1 MQFKFILPVSTK
13 FLCSVCFLT
22 RPVFGH
28 LCDYIA
34 HTKKQHNMATP
45 SMTLKL
51 GGFQQGDGVFH
62 IKALAF
68 ACPRTRSAGSHV
80 FDSTRIVPDS
90 AAALRGLLTKWPI
103 MAFCSI
109 HQAYRPPLLV
119 WFYKPLFRT
128 LCLIGWRGE
137 TPLLPKSSCG
147 PKVSKRF
154 IFSDLLNN
162 IHFLGLR
169 TNLQN
174 SEDLQSPPLAQ
185 LCSTTNSSLICQKAV
200 RLAHWLAEQGLAQPP

>member
-80 FDSTRIVPDS
+80 FHSTRIVPDS

-119 WFYKPLFRT
+119 WFYKPLFKT
-128 LCLIGWRGE
+128 LCLIGWSRE

-147 PKVSKRF
+147 PKVSKRS
-154 IFSDLLNN
+154 IFADLLKN
-162 IHFLGLR
+162 IHFLGLS

-185 LCSTTNSSLICQKAV
+185 LCTTTRPWLICQKAF
-200 RLAHWLAEQGLAQPP
+200 RLACWLAEQGLA

>member
-1 MQFKFILPVSTK
+1 
-13 FLCSVCFLT
+13 
-22 RPVFGH
+22 
-28 LCDYIA
+28 
-34 HTKKQHNMATP
+34 MATL
-45 SMTLKL
+45 SMTVELAS
-51 GGFQQGDGVFH
+51 FQQGDGVFH

-68 ACPRTRSAGSHV
+68 ACPRTRSLGSRV
-80 FDSTRIVPDS
+80 FDSTCIVPDS
-90 AAALRGLLTKWPI
+90 AAALQGLLTKWPI

-109 HQAYRPPLLV
+109 RQANRPPLLV

-128 LCLIGWRGE
+128 LSLIGWSGE
-137 TPLLPKSSCG
+137 TLLLPKSSCG

-174 SEDLQSPPLAQ
+174 SEDLQFPPLAQ
-185 LCSTTNSSLICQKAV
+185 LCTTTHPWLICQKAF
-200 RLAHWLAEQGLAQPP
+200 RLACWLAEQGLAQPT

>member
-1 MQFKFILPVSTK
+1 
-13 FLCSVCFLT
+13 
-22 RPVFGH
+22 
-28 LCDYIA
+28 
-34 HTKKQHNMATP
+34 MATL
-45 SMTLKL
+45 SMTVKL
-51 GGFQQGDGVFH
+51 ASFKHGDGVFH

-68 ACPRTRSAGSHV
+68 ACPRTRSLGSRV
-80 FDSTRIVPDS
+80 FDSTCIVPDS
-90 AAALRGLLTKWPI
+90 AAALQGLLTKWPI

-109 HQAYRPPLLV
+109 RQAYRPPLLV

-128 LCLIGWRGE
+128 LCLIGWREE

-147 PKVSKRF
+147 PKVFKRF

-174 SEDLQSPPLAQ
+174 SEDLQSPPLAL
-185 LCSTTNSSLICQKAV
+185 LCTTTHPLLICQKAV
-200 RLAHWLAEQGLAQPP
+200 RLACWLAEQGLA

>member
-1 MQFKFILPVSTK
+1 
-13 FLCSVCFLT
+13 
-22 RPVFGH
+22 
-28 LCDYIA
+28 
-34 HTKKQHNMATP
+34 MATL
-45 SMTLKL
+45 SMTVELAS
-51 GGFQQGDGVFH
+51 FQQGDGVFH

-68 ACPRTRSAGSHV
+68 ACPRTRSLGSRV
-80 FDSTRIVPDS
+80 FDSTCIVPDS
-90 AAALRGLLTKWPI
+90 AAALQGLLTKWPI

-119 WFYKPLFRT
+119 RFYKPLFRT

-185 LCSTTNSSLICQKAV
+185 LCSTTNSSSICQKAV